1 MSNEIFDLINESTFK
16 RIEPWIKVLNTRT
29 ARIII
34 PLYPTYGIEYF
45 IAVLLYSCDLYCKV
59 IYESCKVGYPMDNKK
74 YYNMIRDELRNR
86 DSPYVYPY
94 RNSTG
99 KIYNLQIHPRD
110 IPMNQVASVLYYA
123 LRDFNQHKK
132 QIMIKFKNTVPDY
145 ATVKKFIYKESHHMR
160 YLSFHVDRPIMKANN
175 MKLFN
180 LKELFGNNSSL
191 NTSPELF
198 TELEFKLDKPP
209 MLFKLSR
216 LANMKLHQLYN
227 LKVITKIKGGYFVL
241 GDGILQLHGIFGIT
255 DMGTSTMINQL
266 EVLRAKKET
275 KKHLIVLEW
284 SHPFVYT
291 RTAKQLKKYPDKYIG
306 DLYTEYFPLLQGK
319 YMKKIGRWKPAKRLL
334 DSITRM
340 AELTTEKF
348 GVPINKQ
355 ELYDFCVEN
364 SDKMLLHIQVGS
376 KFDFIEY
383 AANNY
388 FDDVIKS
395 HDPRLSGIKDYLIWC
410 VRDQKSLFKGE

>member
-1 MSNEIFDLINESTFK
+1 MSNEIFDLMDESTFK
-16 RIEPWIKVLNTRT
+16 RMEPWIKVLNTRS
-29 ARIII
+29 AKIII

-45 IAVLLYSCDLYCKV
+45 IAVLLYSCDLYCKM
-59 IYESCKVGYPMDNKK
+59 IYESCKVGYPMDSKK
-74 YYNMIRDELRNR
+74 YYTMIRDELRSR
-86 DSPYVYPY
+86 DSLYVYPY

-99 KIYNLQIHPRD
+99 KVYNLQIHPRD

-123 LRDFNQHKK
+123 LRDFNQYKK
-132 QIMIKFKNTVPDY
+132 QIMIKFKKTVPDY
-145 ATVKKFIYKESHHMR
+145 ATVKKFIYKESRHMR
-160 YLSFHVDRPIMKANN
+160 YLSFHVDKPIMKANN

-180 LKELFGNNSSL
+180 LEELFGNNSSL

-198 TELEFKLDKPP
+198 TELGFKLDKPP

-227 LKVITKIKGGYFVL
+227 LKVITKIKSGYFVL
-241 GDGILQLHGIFGIT
+241 DDGILQLHGIFGIT
-255 DMGTSTMINQL
+255 DMGTSTMIEQL
-266 EVLRAKKET
+266 EVLHAKKEA

-291 RTAKQLKKYPDKYIG
+291 RTSKQLQKYPDKYTG
-306 DLYTEYFPLLQGK
+306 DLYVEYFPLLQGK

-395 HDPRLSGIKDYLIWC
+395 HDPRLSSIKDYLIWC
-410 VRDQKSLFKGE
+410 IRDQKSLFKGE